1 MIKKIFYWIF
11 LILSYL
17 NFGAVV
23 IELFMAITVGLGE
36 GGIMPIVTGLCGGII
51 FYYIAS
57 KLKPK
62 TKEEYQEK

>member
-36 GGIMPIVTGLCGGII
+36 EGIMPIVTGFFGSII

-57 KLKPK
+57 KFKPK
-62 TKEEYQEK
+62 AKKEYQEK